1 MGQRGHRLRWE
12 DVQDVSVQP
21 NRPFVAVAPVT
32 LGWIIAVIVLIV
44 AIVLMVIGQIDFKVG
59 GLIAALAVARLV

>member
-1 MGQRGHRLRWE
+1 
-12 DVQDVSVQP
+12 VSVQP

>member
-1 MGQRGHRLRWE
+1 MGQRGHRVRRE
-12 DVQDVSVQP
+12 AVHPVSVQP